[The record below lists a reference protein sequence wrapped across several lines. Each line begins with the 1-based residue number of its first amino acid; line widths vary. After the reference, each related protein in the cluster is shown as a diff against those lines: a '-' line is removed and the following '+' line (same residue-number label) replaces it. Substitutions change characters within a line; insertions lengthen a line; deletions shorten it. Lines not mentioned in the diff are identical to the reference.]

1 MVTIWKGVFMPK
13 VVIMGGGVA
22 GLSAA
27 HELIN
32 REFDVEVYEKAATF
46 GGKAQS
52 YSKPNSGNP
61 PLKDLPGEHGFRFFP
76 GFYQHV
82 TDTMKRIP
90 FPNNANGVF
99 DNLVSASQTAIAQE
113 GKPLYVFANH
123 LPSSIQDW
131 TLALQDW
138 FGAPVLGLTS
148 WDVGYFV
155 SRMLKIMSMC
165 DKRRL
170 KELETIPWWDFI
182 DAKNRP
188 PAYQNLLARGLT
200 RSLVAMR
207 AEEGDSRTIG
217 FILIQMM
224 MSMTS
229 QAATMDRV
237 LNAPTNEAW
246 ISPWVGYLR
255 DGKGVKLCNNA
266 EVQKVNFNGSNIT
279 GIDIKWQNGSVS
291 TVSGDY
297 YLAAFP
303 VEVAQQKLAS
313 GPLGASAPSL
323 KRILKLKYEW
333 MNGLQFYLSRNVPMC
348 HGHLILANSSWA
360 VTAISQPQFWS
371 TINMAQYGNGTIRGL
386 ISVDISD
393 WTSPGTKTTP
403 KPANQ
408 CTEAEIVAETWQ
420 QVQDHM
426 IATNSQLNL
435 SDLKDHFLDPSIEFT
450 PVVTNTQPL
459 LVNIAGSWKNRPAA
473 GTEIPNLFLA
483 SDYVQTNTDL
493 ATMEGAN
500 EAARRAVNEIIRVS
514 GSNAN
519 PCDVWKFAEPAI
531 FEPLK
536 EIDEA
541 FFNLGLPQPGLG
553 FAQSI
558 QSMKSFLGI

>member
-1 MVTIWKGVFMPK
+1 MPK
-13 VVIMGGGVA
+13 VVILGGGVA

-27 HELIN
+27 HELID
-32 REFDVEVYEKAATF
+32 RGFAVEVYEKCATF

-52 YSKPNSGNP
+52 YSKPHSGNP

-90 FPNNANGVF
+90 FPGKTNGVF

-123 LPSSIQDW
+123 LPSSVQDW
-131 TLALQDW
+131 MLALQDW
-138 FGAPVLGLTS
+138 FGAPVLGLAP

-170 KELETIPWWDFI
+170 KELETTPWWNFI

-217 FILIQMM
+217 CILIQMM

-229 QAATMDRV
+229 QATTMDRV

-246 ISPWVGYLR
+246 ISPWVQYLT
-255 DGKGVKLCNNA
+255 GKGVVLINNA
-266 EVQKVNFNGSNIT
+266 EVKAVHFDGTRITDVSVQLPTGVTKVAA
-279 GIDIKWQNGSVS
+279 
-291 TVSGDY
+291 DY
-297 YLAAFP
+297 YVAAFP
-303 VEVAQQKLAS
+303 VEVAQRLLTTL
-313 GPLGASAPSL
+313 GPPSL
-323 KRILKLKYEW
+323 QRINNLKYEW
-333 MNGLQFYLSRNVPMC
+333 MNGLQFYLHRDVPMC
-348 HGHLILANSSWA
+348 HGHLIFANSSWA
-360 VTAISQPQFWS
+360 VTAIAQPQFWS
-371 TINMAQYGNGTIRGL
+371 NINLGQYGDGTVRGL

-393 WTSPGTKTTP
+393 WTTPGTKTTP
-403 KPANQ
+403 KQANQ
-408 CTEAEIVAETWQ
+408 CTEDEIVAETWQ

-426 IATNSQLNL
+426 IATSTPLQL
-435 SDLKDHFLDPSIEFT
+435 SDLKDHFLDPSIIPT
-450 PVVTNTQPL
+450 VTNTQPL
-459 LVNIAGSWKNRPAA
+459 LVNTAGSWKNRPTAA
-473 GTEIPNLFLA
+473 TEIPNLFLA

-500 EAARRAVNEIIRVS
+500 EAARRAVNEIVRAS
-514 GSNAN
+514 GSNAAL
-519 PCDVWKFAEPAI
+519 CGVWPFAEPAV
-531 FEPLK
+531 FKPLK
-536 EIDEA
+536 DIDEG

-558 QSMKSFLGI
+558 KSIKSFLGL